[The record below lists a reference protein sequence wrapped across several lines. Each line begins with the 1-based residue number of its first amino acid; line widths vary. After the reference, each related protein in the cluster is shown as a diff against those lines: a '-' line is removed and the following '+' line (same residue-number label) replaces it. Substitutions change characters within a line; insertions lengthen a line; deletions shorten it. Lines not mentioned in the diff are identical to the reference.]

1 MKKYPIKILS
11 WLFIILTFLSAYLI
25 SVFEEYNIWFLGL
38 LLLNII
44 LGSIIASKADGW
56 MLKVSRIAV
65 GLLFIYSGF
74 VKGVDPL
81 GTQFRIED
89 YFYAYGTLWA
99 LPFALILSLI
109 LNAFEFSLGVL
120 LLLKLKTKYI
130 AWLVFLLMIFFTITT
145 LNDAVNNPV
154 PDCGCFGDALI
165 ISNWQTFYKNLVI
178 GAFVMIIFLR
188 KSSYVNLRSN
198 KFQWSAIALIFVLFE
213 GFEILTVRHL
223 PFIDFRPWK
232 VGTRLLPENPQPANY
247 FFTYKN
253 TTSGEE
259 KEFLSTELPW
269 QDTVFMAQWS
279 FVSSREDDPNR
290 GFYKTFP
297 MMDAEGNDLSKELVS
312 MDKPIFFMVVYNIEK
327 ASKSSL
333 KLFDNLYRQCQS
345 MNWEFYLLNSD
356 VPDDLQKYR
365 NSYKLEEYPVLN
377 SDDTSLKAAI
387 RSNPGLIIVR
397 NSKVIQK
404 FNWRDIPS
412 WDELKKIAEMK

>member
-99 LPFALILSLI
+99 LPFALVLSLI

-165 ISNWQTFYKNLVI
+165 IANWQTFYKNLVI

-188 KSSYVNLRSN
+188 KSSYVNLRKN
-198 KFQWSAIALIFVLFE
+198 KIQWSAIALIFVLFE
-213 GFEILTVRHL
+213 GFEIFTVRHL

-232 VGTRLLPENPQPANY
+232 VDTQLLPKDPQPAEY

-259 KEFLSTELPW
+259 KETTAKTIDKKCRLQST
-269 QDTVFMAQWS
+269 
-279 FVSSREDDPNR
+279 
-290 GFYKTFP
+290 K
-297 MMDAEGNDLSKELVS
+297 
-312 MDKPIFFMVVYNIEK
+312 K
-327 ASKSSL
+327 A
-333 KLFDNLYRQCQS
+333 D
-345 MNWEFYLLNSD
+345 
-356 VPDDLQKYR
+356 
-365 NSYKLEEYPVLN
+365 
-377 SDDTSLKAAI
+377 
-387 RSNPGLIIVR
+387 
-397 NSKVIQK
+397 
-404 FNWRDIPS
+404 
-412 WDELKKIAEMK
+412 